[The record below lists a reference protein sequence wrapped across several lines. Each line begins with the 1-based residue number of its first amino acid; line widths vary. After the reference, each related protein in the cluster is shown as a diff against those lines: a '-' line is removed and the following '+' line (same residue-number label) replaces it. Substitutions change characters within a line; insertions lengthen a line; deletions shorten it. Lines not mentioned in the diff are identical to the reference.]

1 MKKKKRPHLKWALL
15 VSGVVALALGGTA
28 LAYQAAHLPEEAYA
42 SNTRITGLFD
52 ETPALKGTF
61 DDFEALDQATKEW
74 AAERLLQPL
83 TLTSER
89 GSFPMTLT
97 ALGVQVD
104 SETLDREL
112 KDFMST
118 AGAFEKIGVY
128 LFGQSFEVPLSIDQT
143 ILDRTLAETGI
154 EQSSKNASFMW
165 DGKAV
170 VIQPGQIGYAIQK
183 EELLTFLQ
191 SSFLDATLPES
202 FTLNLLASEPEVT
215 DAELTAL
222 LPTAEELA
230 TKTVTFQDEFG
241 NTWDLELR
249 AHLDFIVPSKN
260 EPMASNEWESWTLDE
275 AAFVSYAETT
285 LVPEVEED
293 PTGVVITQNEDGS
306 ITFEGS
312 ARFGKELDK
321 LGLLDLVLERLQ
333 NPPELPESEIV
344 YADEPIALPIEKVM
358 PAVTVP
364 DALKE
369 KGITDLVG
377 LGYSDFGGS
386 PTNRIHNINTG
397 IAQFN
402 GVIIEQGAEFSF
414 MGHMSPVDAEHGF
427 RTELV
432 IKGDETIPEYGGGL
446 CQISS
451 TMFRAALYS
460 GLPIT
465 ARRNH
470 SYAVSYYAR
479 PYGYGLDATVYD
491 PAPDLKFMND
501 TAGALLVQAYTDG
514 NSAYYVFYGTNDAR
528 TVTMEGPYA
537 YDYKSIPSSE
547 ITYTD
552 KLEPGVKELKEYGHI
567 GFTVDWYR
575 VVTYVTPTAEELAAD
590 PTLYVSPYAATVSGV
605 KEQIHSVY
613 GARPAKY
620 WEGQATESAT
630 QEATE

>member
-1 MKKKKRPHLKWALL
+1 MKKKKKTFPYKL
-15 VSGVVALALGGTA
+15 VGGITGLTLAILGLFAFGG
-28 LAYQAAHLPEEAYA
+28 YVHQLPEEVFVERTMIRGF
-42 SNTRITGLFD
+42 ND
-52 ETPALKGTF
+52 EAPELVGSFSTF
-61 DDFEALDQATKEW
+61 AELETATEAWLNL
-74 AAERLLQPL
+74 RLAQPL
-83 TLTSER
+83 QLQSER
-89 GSFPMTLT
+89 GTYDVTLST
-97 ALGVQVD
+97 LGVSPDWVAVRPQLGD
-104 SETLDREL
+104 YMNS
-112 KDFMST
+112 
-118 AGAFEKIGVY
+118 ANIFEKINAF
-128 LFGQSFEVPLSIDQT
+128 LFGNTVEIGIVLDETRFGQT
-143 ILDRTLAETGI
+143 LTETGF
-154 EQSSKNASFMW
+154 EQSDKNAIFLW
-165 DGKAV
+165 DGTAV
-170 VIQPGQIGYAIQK
+170 VIQPGQIGYTIQK
-183 EELLTFLQ
+183 EELRTFLQ
-191 SSFLDATLPES
+191 SSFTETTFPES
-202 FTLNLLASEPEVT
+202 FTLSLLASEPEVT

-222 LPTAEELA
+222 LSTAEELA

-249 AHLDFIVPSKN
+249 AHLDWVLPG
-260 EPMASNEWESWTLDE
+260 EPWTLDE

-321 LGLLDLVLERLQ
+321 LGLLALVLERLQ

-344 YADEPIALPIEKVM
+344 YADEPLALPIEKVM

-402 GVIIEQGAEFSF
+402 GVIIEQGEEFSF
-414 MGHMSPVDAEHGF
+414 MNHMSPVDAEHGF

-501 TAGALLVQAYTDG
+501 TPGALLVQAYTDG
-514 NSAYYVFYGTNDAR
+514 DSAYYVFYGTNDAR

-537 YDYKSIPSSE
+537 YDYKSIPSSV

-552 KLEPGVKELKEYGHI
+552 KLEPGVKELKEYGHT

-613 GARPAKY
+613 QARPAKY
-620 WEGQATESAT
+620 WEGQAAENTPEV
-630 QEATE
+630 ATE

>member
-15 VSGVVALALGGTA
+15 VTGVAALALGGTA

-42 SNTRITGLFD
+42 AKTRITGLFD
-52 ETPALKGTF
+52 ETPALEGSFTT
-61 DDFEALDQATKEW
+61 FEALDEATQEW
-74 AAERLLQPL
+74 AQARLLQPL

-89 GSFPMTLT
+89 GSLPVTLT
-97 ALGVQVD
+97 ALGVNPGFDTVD
-104 SETLDREL
+104 QEL
-112 KDFMST
+112 KEFMST
-118 AGAFEKIGVY
+118 ASAFEKIRTF

-143 ILDRTLAETGI
+143 VFDRTLAETGF
-154 EQSSKNASFMW
+154 EQANKNASFMW

-170 VIQPGQIGYAIQK
+170 TIQPGQIGYAIQK

-191 SSFLDATLPES
+191 SSFTEASLPES
-202 FTLNLLASEPEVT
+202 FTLTLLADEPEVT
-215 DAELTAL
+215 DAELVAL

-230 TKTVTFQDEFG
+230 TKVVTLQDEFG
-241 NTWDLELR
+241 NTWDL
-249 AHLDFIVPSKN
+249 AMKDHLDWVLPAD
-260 EPMASNEWESWTLDE
+260 PWTLDE
-275 AAFVSYAETT
+275 AAFVSYAEST

-293 PTGVVITQNEDGS
+293 PTGAVITQNEDGS

-321 LGLLDLVLERLQ
+321 LGLLDLVLEKLM
-333 NPPELPESEIV
+333 PESEG
-344 YADEPIALPIEKVM
+344 APIALPINKVM

-386 PTNRIHNINTG
+386 PSGRIHNIQTG
-397 IAQFN
+397 IAQYN
-402 GVIIEQGAEFSF
+402 GILIEQGAEFSF
-414 MGHMSPVDAEHGF
+414 MGQMSPVDAEHGF
-427 RTELV
+427 LPELV

-451 TMFRAALYS
+451 TMFRAALYT

-465 ARRNH
+465 SRRNH

-491 PAPDLKFMND
+491 PAPDLKFVND
-501 TAGALLVQAYTDG
+501 TPAALLVQAYTDG
-514 NSAYYVFYGTNDAR
+514 NSAFYVFYGTNDQR

-537 YDYKSIPSSE
+537 YDYRSIPDSV

-552 KLEPGVKELKEYGHI
+552 KLEPGVQELKEHGHT
-567 GFTVDWYR
+567 GFTVAWYR
-575 VVTYVTPTAEELAAD
+575 IVTYPTGS
-590 PTLYVSPYAATVSGV
+590 TSTYAATVSGV

-613 GARPAKY
+613 EARPAKY
-620 WEGQATESAT
+620 WEGQAGATGADAESAT
-630 QEATE
+630 PSN